1 NPRPPRSHRG
11 TKPPNEAI
19 KINIDAAVFDS
30 VVGIGIIARDHD
42 GFVLGGRTIFLD
54 LKMDIECAEVGA
66 LKEGI
71 MWTRN
76 NNVTRAV
83 FKTDCASLVNRLKSR
98 KEDLSI
104 FGFRLKEIFKLL
116 ESFIDVKIE

>member
-1 NPRPPRSHRG
+1 MG
-11 TKPPNEAI
+11 
-19 KINIDAAVFDS
+19 
-30 VVGIGIIARDHD
+30 
-42 GFVLGGRTIFLD
+42 
-54 LKMDIECAEVGA
+54 IECAEAEA

-71 MWTRN
+71 MWTSN

-83 FKTDCASLVNRLKSR
+83 FETDCASLVNRLKSR

-104 FGFRLKEIFKLL
+104 FGFQLKEIFKLF

>member
-1 NPRPPRSHRG
+1 MNPRPPRSHRG

-19 KINIDAAVFDS
+19 KINVDAAVFDS
-30 VVGIGIIARDHD
+30 V
-42 GFVLGGRTIFLD
+42 
-54 LKMDIECAEVGA
+54 AEA

-71 MWTRN
+71 MWTSN

-83 FKTDCASLVNRLKSR
+83 FETDCASLVNRLKSR

-104 FGFRLKEIFKLL
+104 FGFQLKEIFKLF